1 MTGYSVEIKET
12 SRELTA
18 KQRIALK
25 DTSDAIKLD
34 TACDENAVII
44 DPVDYAVLAIHN
56 EKSDNVD
63 YENYVIIDKNGDK
76 YVTGSASFW
85 SSFMD
90 IYSEMQGEDED
101 WSIKSYKLDSKNYK
115 GKKFLTCSII
125 QVIIILEQT
134 SRFKTQRFILN
145 LQKWGT
151 NYGKEK

>member
-1 MTGYSVEIKET
+1 MVGYSVEIIET
-12 SRELTA
+12 SRELSA

-34 TACDENAVII
+34 TACEEEAII
-44 DPVDYAVLAIHN
+44 IEPVDYAILSIHN

-85 SSFMD
+85 SSFID
-90 IYSEMQGEDED
+90 IYDEMVGEEEA
-101 WSIKSYKLDSKNYK
+101 WSIKAYKLDSKNYK

-125 QVIIILEQT
+125 
-134 SRFKTQRFILN
+134 
-145 LQKWGT
+145 
-151 NYGKEK
+151 